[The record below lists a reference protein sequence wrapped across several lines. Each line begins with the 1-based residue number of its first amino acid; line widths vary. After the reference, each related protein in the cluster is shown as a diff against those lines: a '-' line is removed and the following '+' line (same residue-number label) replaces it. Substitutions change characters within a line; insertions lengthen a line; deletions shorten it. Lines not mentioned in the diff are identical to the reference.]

1 MAIVR
6 VNFYSNQLMRP
17 VSFTA
22 ALPNDGAIYPGQKPS
37 FVTGEMKTLY
47 LLHGIMGDENDYLMN
62 TRVRELSDKYKIAV
76 IMPAGENQF
85 YVDDEAGVNNF
96 GKYIGE
102 ELVEYTRR
110 IFHLS
115 ARRECTFIGGLSMGG
130 YGAMRNGLKYAETFS
145 KICSFSGAYIVFRI
159 IDEGG
164 KAFQDSVSGP
174 EFQRRIFGD
183 LTKLRERGMDPRTI
197 YLEQKKKN
205 IPLPDIFM
213 TEGSEDFLLDLNH
226 KMRDFLLKEEA
237 KLTYIEDTGV
247 HDWDFWNKHLEEA
260 FQWLA
265 EHPAALVNHTNVKND
280 MAIHGDGESSFLK

>member
-17 VSFTA
+17 VTFTA
-22 ALPNDGAIYPGQKPS
+22 VLPNDGAIYPGQKPS

-47 LLHGIMGDENDYLMN
+47 LLHGVMGDENDYLMN
-62 TRVRELSDKYKIAV
+62 TRVRELSDKYKIV
-76 IMPAGENQF
+76 VMMPAGENHF

-115 ARRECTFIGGLSMGG
+115 PRREDTYLGGLSMGG

-145 KICSFSGAYIVFRI
+145 KICSFSGAYVVFRI
-159 IDEGG
+159 IDAGG
-164 KAFQDSVSGP
+164 EPFQDSVSGP
-174 EFQRRIFGD
+174 EFQRRVFGD
-183 LTKLRERGMDPRTI
+183 LTKLRERGLDPRTL
-197 YLEQKKKN
+197 YLEQKRKG
-205 IPLPDIFM
+205 IPLPAIFM

-226 KMRDFLLKEEA
+226 KMRDFLMEEQA
-237 KLTYIEDTGV
+237 NLTYIEDSGV

-260 FQWLA
+260 FQWLVDHQA
-265 EHPAALVNHTNVKND
+265 VSVSQTDMKNEI
-280 MAIHGDGESSFLK
+280 AVHGDKESPFLK